1 MTDPVEPATTLAVAR
16 DGGSMD
22 LPVWVPDGGSG
33 PGIVLVQEIFGV
45 GEWIRAVATELAAE
59 GYVVGAP
66 DLYWRIAPG
75 FAATHD
81 EEGLGQ
87 AYEMVGKLDVAGA
100 VGDTVAALEA
110 LAGHDA
116 VTGTPAV
123 MGYCLGGTIAWLVAA
138 EGDPAACVSYY
149 GSGVADAADRV
160 EAITCPTLLH
170 FGGADPFISAEQVA
184 TVGAA
189 VDTLEHVEL
198 VVHGGAGHAFE
209 NDRAEQFHDPA
220 AAIVSRAQT
229 MELLH
234 RVLRTPE
241 L

>member
-1 MTDPVEPATTLAVAR
+1 MTDPVEPATTLSVAL

-22 LPVWVPDGGSG
+22 LPVWLPPSGSG

-66 DLYWRIAPG
+66 DLYWRIQPG
-75 FAATHD
+75 FAAAHD
-81 EEGLGQ
+81 ETGLGQ
-87 AYEMVGKLDVAGA
+87 AYEMVGQLDVPGA
-100 VGDTVAALEA
+100 VGDTLAALGA
-110 LAGHDA
+110 LAGHEA
-116 VTGTPAV
+116 VTGIPAV
-123 MGYCLGGTIAWLVAA
+123 MGYCLGGTIAWLAA
-138 EGDPAACVSYY
+138 AAGEPAACVSYY
-149 GSGVADAADRV
+149 GSGVADAADQV
-160 EAITCPTLLH
+160 GAVACPTLLH

-189 VDTLEHVEL
+189 VGTVPHVEL

-220 AAIVSRAQT
+220 AAVVSRAQT
-229 MELLH
+229 LEF
-234 RVLRTPE
+234 LRQH
-241 L
+241 LG

>member
-1 MTDPVEPATTLAVAR
+1 VTDPVEPATTIAVAR
-16 DGGSMD
+16 DDGAMD
-22 LPVWVPDGGSG
+22 MPVWLPPDGTG

-66 DLYWRIAPG
+66 DLYWRVAPG

-81 EEGLGQ
+81 EAGLGE
-87 AYEMVGKLDVAGA
+87 AYEMVGRRDIAGA
-100 VGDTVAALEA
+100 VGDTVAALGS

-116 VTGTPAV
+116 VTGGVAV
-123 MGYCLGGTIAWLVAA
+123 LGYCLGGTIAWLAAA

-149 GSGVADAADRV
+149 GSGVADAAEQVR
-160 EAITCPTLLH
+160 AITCPTLLH
-170 FGGADPFISAEQVA
+170 FGGADPFITPEQVA

-189 VDTLEHVEL
+189 VVAADHVEM
-198 VVHGGAGHAFE
+198 VVHDGAGHAFE
-209 NDRAEQFHDPA
+209 NDRAAQFHDPS

-229 MELLH
+229 MAFLDRH
-234 RVLRTPE
+234 LR
-241 L
+241 

>member
-1 MTDPVEPATTLAVAR
+1 VTDPAEPATTIAVDL
-16 DGGSMD
+16 DGGAMD
-22 LPVWVPDGGSG
+22 VPVWLPPAGEG

-45 GEWIRAVATELAAE
+45 GEWIRAVATELAAA

-66 DLYWRIAPG
+66 DLYWRIQPG

-81 EEGLGQ
+81 EAGLGQ
-87 AYEMVGKLDVAGA
+87 AYEMVGQLDVPGA
-100 VGDTVAALEA
+100 VGDTVAALGA
-110 LAGHDA
+110 LAGHEA

-123 MGYCLGGTIAWLVAA
+123 LGYCLGGTIAWLAAA

-160 EAITCPTLLH
+160 ADIGCPTLLH
-170 FGGADPFISAEQVA
+170 FGGADPFIPAEQVA
-184 TVGAA
+184 IVGAA

-220 AAIVSRAQT
+220 ATVVSRAQT
-229 MELLH
+229 LEF
-234 RVLRTPE
+234 LRQH
-241 L
+241 LAG